1 MVTPVQSA
9 TLVCTAHRVH
19 LSKTLFF
26 PTIFL
31 MFCISFSFCLVA
43 AGFPFWARGC
53 VFAQDPSGPSPP
65 IHGCFKVTN
74 DTEQMEVHGCTC
86 QENGCNKELKEPS
99 GKIQNKLDMA
109 MNDIP

>member
-1 MVTPVQSA
+1 MMKIHQIMVTPVQLA
-9 TLVCTAHRVH
+9 TLVCIAHRAH
-19 LSKTLFF
+19 LSQTLFF
-26 PTIFL
+26 TTIFL
-31 MFCISFSFCLVA
+31 MLCFSSSFYLVA

-65 IHGCFKVTN
+65 IHGCFKVAN

-99 GKIQNKLDMA
+99 GKIQIN
-109 MNDIP
+109 

>member
-1 MVTPVQSA
+1 
-9 TLVCTAHRVH
+9 
-19 LSKTLFF
+19 
-26 PTIFL
+26 

-99 GKIQNKLDMA
+99 GKIQIN
-109 MNDIP
+109 

>member
-1 MVTPVQSA
+1 MVTLVQSV
-9 TLVCTAHRVH
+9 TLVCIAHRVH
-19 LSKTLFF
+19 VSQKI
-26 PTIFL
+26 IFL
-31 MFCISFSFCLVA
+31 YIILPMLCISSSFYLVA

-65 IHGCFKVTN
+65 IHGCFKVAN

-99 GKIQNKLDMA
+99 GKI
-109 MNDIP
+109 